1 MVSCESELHED
12 QCRTGKER
20 SRFHILSLP
29 ETDQSPERER
39 YYGVWNLLSAIP
51 GDEELYIYTRTLGT
65 EQWLIVC
72 NFHEKTRSFRC
83 KQSGQVLLSNYKDTP
98 ALDKMTELRPYEAVI
113 YRIER
118 KDVSRE
124 VHAQD
129 HSSDFEFDI
138 ELE

>member
-1 MVSCESELHED
+1 MVYGTYYLL
-12 QCRTGKER
+12 
-20 SRFHILSLP
+20 FP
-29 ETDQSPERER
+29 E
-39 YYGVWNLLSAIP
+39 
-51 GDEELYIYTRTLGT
+51 DEELYIYTRTLGT